1 MVNFGLSF
9 FPTHLSISPVK
20 VAVEAE
26 RLGFESLWI
35 PEHSHIPVDTAF
47 PLADEVPMMYR
58 SMFDPFVSLAAAAS
72 VTTRLKLATG
82 ICLVTQ
88 RDPFNC
94 AKEVATLDQLSGGRV
109 IFGIGAGWNEPEMR
123 NHGTDPAS
131 RFRLMRERVEAM
143 KALWTQDVAEY
154 HGRLVDFGPTWQW
167 PKPVQRPHPPIIL
180 GGAGANVLQRV
191 AAYGDGWLPAVTPV
205 WNESLRGRMTAL
217 DDLEAQVLEVQ
228 DLAARAGRPRV
239 SVTVPL
245 LALERFGPERLA
257 ELGADR
263 VNLGLGSVP
272 EGEALEQLATLGEV
286 VAKWNTAS

>member
-9 FPTHLSISPVK
+9 FPTHFSISPIK
-20 VAVEAE
+20 VAIEAE

-35 PEHSHIPVDTAF
+35 PEHSHMPLDTPF
-47 PLADEVPMMYR
+47 PLAPEVPMMYR
-58 SMFDPFVSLAAAAS
+58 SMFDPFVSLGAAAA

-143 KALWTQDVAEY
+143 KALWTQDEAEY
-154 HGRLVDFGPTWQW
+154 HGRLVDFAPTWQW
-167 PKPVQRPHPPIIL
+167 PKPIQRPHPPIIL
-180 GGAGANVLQRV
+180 GGAGANVLRRI
-191 AAYGDGWLPAVTPV
+191 ADYGDGWLPAVTPV

-217 DDLEAQVLEVQ
+217 DDLEGQILELQ
-228 DLAARAGRPRV
+228 RLAAEAGRPRM

-245 LALERFGPERLA
+245 IALERFGPERLRD
-257 ELGADR
+257 LGADR
-263 VNLGLGSVP
+263 VNLGIESLP
-272 EGEALEQLATLGEV
+272 EAEALAQLEQRGEV
-286 VAKWNTAS
+286 IAKWHGR